1 MRWFATAVIAF
12 CIGGVVLAQQNV
24 GIGTNTPHP
33 SALLHLESTTKG
45 LLIPRM
51 TQAQR
56 DAISSPATGLVI
68 YQTDNNPGF
77 YYYTG
82 TTWVPLLSNVS
93 GSGLFWALG
102 GNMIT
107 NPATQWL
114 GTQNAQPLIIRTD
127 GVERVWITATG
138 QVGIGA
144 APSLSARL
152 ETQTLAPSGA
162 VEAVFGKGSS
172 GVSIMSGWPTIGFNA
187 YYDYATTQWRSLV
200 AGWTGNI
207 SVDQTSGVMRFELSL
222 SAATA
227 ANQPVVH
234 QLRMAITPTGRVGIG
249 TLAPAQALHVEGSAY
264 VANQLGVGVTSP
276 THTLQVS
283 GTSALFSSAS
293 DFRLYVSRNTTAH
306 TGTLIFQTAFSGRA
320 ELGLISGTEDFSIRV
335 SPDGT
340 NWTQAVTIDRTSG
353 NVGLGTTTPTHRLH
367 ISATTDPLR
376 IQGLQSDPTLNELLV
391 VTSTGV
397 VRTRSA
403 SSLVSGNAWSLT
415 GNSGTNPTTNFLGT
429 TDNQPLVIRT
439 YNVERMR
446 VTAGG
451 QVGIGVTA
459 PSERL
464 EVAGNIGLRAG
475 AAAFVGTVDNNR
487 LELRVD
493 NQASLI
499 LNPPGNAAPAWSIQ
513 RDAGGDQRG
522 RYAVDLQALRTLASQ
537 VASGDY
543 SVIGG
548 GTYNTASGAYSTVG
562 GGLGNVASGSLSTV
576 GGGQSNTASN
586 YGTVGGGRGN
596 TASGSY
602 SAVSGGEM
610 NTASGQYSTVG
621 GGFWNTAAG
630 DYSAIA
636 G

>member
-1 MRWFATAVIAF
+1 MWWFATAVIAF
-12 CIGGVVLAQQNV
+12 CMGEVVLAQQNV

-56 DAISSPATGLVI
+56 DAILSPATGLII

-93 GSGLFWALG
+93 GGGLFWALG
-102 GNMIT
+102 GNTVT

-144 APSLSARL
+144 APSLNARL

-187 YYDYATTQWRSLV
+187 YYTTTQWRSLV

-207 SVDQTSGVMRFELSL
+207 SVDQTSGVMRFELPL
-222 SAATA
+222 NAATA
-227 ANQPVVH
+227 ANQSVVH
-234 QLRMAITPTGRVGIG
+234 QPRMVITPTGRVGIG

-264 VANQLGVGVTSP
+264 VANQLSVGVASP

-306 TGTLIFQTAFSGRA
+306 TGTLVFQTAFSGRA
-320 ELGLISGTEDFSIRV
+320 ELGLVSGTEDFSIRV
-335 SPDGT
+335 SADGT

-367 ISATTDPLR
+367 ISATADPLR

-391 VTSTGV
+391 VTSTGI

-415 GNSGTNPTTNFLGT
+415 GNSGTNPATNFLGT
-429 TDNQPLVIRT
+429 
-439 YNVERMR
+439 
-446 VTAGG
+446 A
-451 QVGIGVTA
+451 
-459 PSERL
+459 
-464 EVAGNIGLRAG
+464 
-475 AAAFVGTVDNNR
+475 
-487 LELRVD
+487 
-493 NQASLI
+493 
-499 LNPPGNAAPAWSIQ
+499 
-513 RDAGGDQRG
+513 
-522 RYAVDLQALRTLASQ
+522 
-537 VASGDY
+537 
-543 SVIGG
+543 
-548 GTYNTASGAYSTVG
+548 
-562 GGLGNVASGSLSTV
+562 
-576 GGGQSNTASN
+576 
-586 YGTVGGGRGN
+586 
-596 TASGSY
+596 
-602 SAVSGGEM
+602 
-610 NTASGQYSTVG
+610 
-621 GGFWNTAAG
+621 
-630 DYSAIA
+630 
-636 G
+636 